1 MDITQI
7 LTNIDKL
14 TKDGI
19 PLNVGVEQKTLTT
32 TGTYLIVGFAL
43 AGLLAGGVMALAYTY
58 SKKAR

>member
-14 TKDGI
+14 TKEGI
-19 PLNVGVEQKTLTT
+19 PLNVGVEQKTLAT
-32 TGTYLIVGFAL
+32 TGGYLIAGFAI